1 MGWIDEVYEITSG
14 QVDEM
19 AKTAVIIV
27 AIVMYSGLVFRFY
40 RLLARRTM
48 ISIDIT
54 TDKEGF
60 IGWLSR
66 QNKRLIFIILYV
78 VLTPT
83 LIGFWALVLSAILV
97 ILNGGQQL
105 SSVAELA
112 VAVVGAIRITSYFS
126 ENLAQDLSKMLPFA
140 VLGVFLADGSL
151 DLSGLDLLWEEGND
165 LLITFLTL
173 VISLSI
179 LETIL
184 RIVSSLTER
193 WARRHLPPE
202 VEEAIARAQELA
214 DSLE

>member
-1 MGWIDEVYEITSG
+1 MGWTDEVYEITSS
-14 QVDEM
+14 QLDEM
-19 AKTAVIIV
+19 AKTAVIIIG
-27 AIVMYSGLVFRFY
+27 IVVYSGLVFRFY

-48 ISIDIT
+48 ISIDTT
-54 TDKEGF
+54 TDKQGL
-60 IGWLSR
+60 IGWISR

-78 VLTPT
+78 LLTPT

-97 ILNGGQQL
+97 VLNGGQEL

-151 DLSGLDLLWEEGND
+151 DLSGLELLREEGTD
-165 LLITFLTL
+165 LVITFLTL

-179 LETIL
+179 LETVL
-184 RIVSSLTER
+184 RIVSGLVDR
-193 WARRHLPPE
+193 WVRRHLPPE
-202 VEEAIARAQELA
+202 VEEAMARAQELA
-214 DSLE
+214 ENLE

>member
-165 LLITFLTL
+165 LVITFLTL

>member
-1 MGWIDEVYEITSG
+1 MSWFDEVYGITSS

-19 AKTAVIIV
+19 AKTAVIIA

-48 ISIDIT
+48 ISIDTT

-78 VLTPT
+78 ILTPT

-165 LLITFLTL
+165 LIITFLTL

-214 DSLE
+214 ESLD

>member
-1 MGWIDEVYEITSG
+1 MGWTDEVYEITSS

-19 AKTAVIIV
+19 AKTAVIIIG
-27 AIVMYSGLVFRFY
+27 IVVYSGLVFRFY

-48 ISIDIT
+48 ISIDTT
-54 TDKEGF
+54 TDKKGLN
-60 IGWLSR
+60 GWISR

-78 VLTPT
+78 LLTPT

-97 ILNGGQQL
+97 VLNGGQEL

-151 DLSGLDLLWEEGND
+151 DLSGLELLREEGTG
-165 LLITFLTL
+165 LVITFLTL

-179 LETIL
+179 LETVL
-184 RIVSSLTER
+184 RIVSGLVDR
-193 WARRHLPPE
+193 WVRRHLPPE
-202 VEEAIARAQELA
+202 VEEAMARAQELA
-214 DSLE
+214 ENLE

>member
-1 MGWIDEVYEITSG
+1 MGWIDEVYGITSS

-19 AKTAVIIV
+19 AKTAVIVV

-48 ISIDIT
+48 ISIDTT
-54 TDKEGF
+54 TDKKGL

-165 LLITFLTL
+165 LVITFLTL

-179 LETIL
+179 LETSL
-184 RIVSSLTER
+184 RLVSGITER

-202 VEEAIARAQELA
+202 VEEAIARAQELTG
-214 DSLE
+214 SLE

>member
-165 LLITFLTL
+165 LVITFLTL

-202 VEEAIARAQELA
+202 VEEAIARAQELTG
-214 DSLE
+214 SLE

>member
-1 MGWIDEVYEITSG
+1 MGWIDEVYAITSS

-48 ISIDIT
+48 ISIDTT

-151 DLSGLDLLWEEGND
+151 DLSGLDLLREEGND
-165 LLITFLTL
+165 LIITFLTL

-184 RIVSSLTER
+184 RIVSGLTER

-214 DSLE
+214 ESLE

>member
-78 VLTPT
+78 ILTPT

-165 LLITFLTL
+165 LVITFLTL

-202 VEEAIARAQELA
+202 VEEAIARAQEVA
-214 DSLE
+214 GSLE

>member
-1 MGWIDEVYEITSG
+1 MGWTDEVYEITSS

-19 AKTAVIIV
+19 AKTAVIIIG
-27 AIVMYSGLVFRFY
+27 IVVYSGLVFRFY

-48 ISIDIT
+48 ISIDTT
-54 TDKEGF
+54 TDKKGLT
-60 IGWLSR
+60 GWISR

-78 VLTPT
+78 LLTPT

-97 ILNGGQQL
+97 VLNGGQEL

-151 DLSGLDLLWEEGND
+151 DLSGLELLREEGTD
-165 LLITFLTL
+165 LVITFLTL

-179 LETIL
+179 LETVL
-184 RIVSSLTER
+184 RIVSGLVDR
-193 WARRHLPPE
+193 WVRRHLPPE
-202 VEEAIARAQELA
+202 VEEAMARAQELA
-214 DSLE
+214 ENLE

>member
-1 MGWIDEVYEITSG
+1 MGWIDEVYGITSS

-48 ISIDIT
+48 ISIDTT
-54 TDKEGF
+54 TDKEGL

-112 VAVVGAIRITSYFS
+112 VAVVGAIRITS
-126 ENLAQDLSKMLPFA
+126 
-140 VLGVFLADGSL
+140 
-151 DLSGLDLLWEEGND
+151 
-165 LLITFLTL
+165 
-173 VISLSI
+173 
-179 LETIL
+179 
-184 RIVSSLTER
+184 
-193 WARRHLPPE
+193 
-202 VEEAIARAQELA
+202 
-214 DSLE
+214 

>member
-1 MGWIDEVYEITSG
+1 
-14 QVDEM
+14 
-19 AKTAVIIV
+19 
-27 AIVMYSGLVFRFY
+27 
-40 RLLARRTM
+40 M
-48 ISIDIT
+48 ISIDT
-54 TDKEGF
+54 STDKEGLT
-60 IGWLSR
+60 GWLSR

-105 SSVAELA
+105 STVAELA

-165 LLITFLTL
+165 LAITFLTL

-179 LETIL
+179 LETVL
-184 RIVSSLTER
+184 RIVSGITDR
-193 WARRHLPPE
+193 WARRHIPPE
-202 VEEAIARAQELA
+202 AEEAIARAQELTG
-214 DSLE
+214 SLE

>member
-1 MGWIDEVYEITSG
+1 MGWIDEVYEITSS
-14 QVDEM
+14 QVDEV
-19 AKTAVIIV
+19 AKTAVIII

-48 ISIDIT
+48 ISIDTT

-151 DLSGLDLLWEEGND
+151 DLSGLDLLREEGND
-165 LLITFLTL
+165 LVITFLTL

-184 RIVSSLTER
+184 RIVSGLTER

-214 DSLE
+214 ESLE

>member
-54 TDKEGF
+54 TDKEGL

-83 LIGFWALVLSAILV
+83 LIGFWALVLSTILV

-165 LLITFLTL
+165 LVITFLTL

-202 VEEAIARAQELA
+202 VEEAIARAQEVA
-214 DSLE
+214 GSLE

>member
-1 MGWIDEVYEITSG
+1 MGWIDEVYEITSS

-19 AKTAVIIV
+19 AKTAVIIA

-48 ISIDIT
+48 ISLDIT
-54 TDKEGF
+54 TDKQGL

-151 DLSGLDLLWEEGND
+151 DLSGLSLLWDEGND
-165 LLITFLTL
+165 LVITFLTL

-184 RIVSSLTER
+184 RIVSGLTER
-193 WARRHLPPE
+193 WARRNLTPE

-214 DSLE
+214 ESLE

>member
-1 MGWIDEVYEITSG
+1 MGWIDEVYGITSS

-19 AKTAVIIV
+19 GKTAVIIV

-48 ISIDIT
+48 ISIDTT
-54 TDKEGF
+54 TDKEGL

-165 LLITFLTL
+165 LVITFLTL

-184 RIVSSLTER
+184 RIVSGITEWR
-193 WARRHLPPE
+193 ARRHLPPE
-202 VEEAIARAQELA
+202 VEEAIARAQELTG
-214 DSLE
+214 SLE

>member
-1 MGWIDEVYEITSG
+1 MGWIDEVYEITSS

-48 ISIDIT
+48 ISIDTT

-151 DLSGLDLLWEEGND
+151 DLSGLDLLREEGND
-165 LLITFLTL
+165 LVITFLTL

-214 DSLE
+214 ESLE

>member
-54 TDKEGF
+54 TDREGF

-165 LLITFLTL
+165 LVITFLTL

-202 VEEAIARAQELA
+202 VEEAIARAQEVA
-214 DSLE
+214 GSLE

>member
-1 MGWIDEVYEITSG
+1 MGWIDEVYEIASG

-48 ISIDIT
+48 ISIDVT

-151 DLSGLDLLWEEGND
+151 DLSGLELLWEEGND
-165 LLITFLTL
+165 LVITFLTL

>member
-1 MGWIDEVYEITSG
+1 MYAITSS

-48 ISIDIT
+48 ISIDTT

-151 DLSGLDLLWEEGND
+151 DLSGLDLLREEGND
-165 LLITFLTL
+165 LVITFLTL

-184 RIVSSLTER
+184 RIVSGLTER

-214 DSLE
+214 ESLE

>member
-1 MGWIDEVYEITSG
+1 MGWFDEVYGITSS

-19 AKTAVIIV
+19 AKTAVIIA

-48 ISIDIT
+48 ISVDT
-54 TDKEGF
+54 TTEKEGF

-151 DLSGLDLLWEEGND
+151 DLSGLDLLREEGND
-165 LLITFLTL
+165 LIITFLTL

-184 RIVSSLTER
+184 RIVSGLTER

-202 VEEAIARAQELA
+202 VEEALARAQELA
-214 DSLE
+214 ETLE

>member
-1 MGWIDEVYEITSG
+1 MGWTDEVYEITSS

-19 AKTAVIIV
+19 VKTAVIIIG
-27 AIVMYSGLVFRFY
+27 IVVYSGLVFRFY

-48 ISIDIT
+48 ISIDTT
-54 TDKEGF
+54 TDKKGL
-60 IGWLSR
+60 IGWISR

-78 VLTPT
+78 LLTPT

-97 ILNGGQQL
+97 VLNGGQEL

-151 DLSGLDLLWEEGND
+151 DLSGLELLREEGTG
-165 LLITFLTL
+165 LVITFLTL

-179 LETIL
+179 LETVL
-184 RIVSSLTER
+184 RIVSGLVDR
-193 WARRHLPPE
+193 WVRRHLPPE
-202 VEEAIARAQELA
+202 VEEAMARAQELA
-214 DSLE
+214 ENLE

>member
-48 ISIDIT
+48 ISIDVT

-112 VAVVGAIRITSYFS
+112 VAVVAPYGSHRISR
-126 ENLAQDLSKMLPFA
+126 
-140 VLGVFLADGSL
+140 
-151 DLSGLDLLWEEGND
+151 
-165 LLITFLTL
+165 
-173 VISLSI
+173 
-179 LETIL
+179 
-184 RIVSSLTER
+184 RI
-193 WARRHLPPE
+193 
-202 VEEAIARAQELA
+202 
-214 DSLE
+214 

>member
-1 MGWIDEVYEITSG
+1 MGWIDEVYEIASG

-165 LLITFLTL
+165 LVITFLTL

-202 VEEAIARAQELA
+202 VEEAIARAQEVA
-214 DSLE
+214 GSLE

>member
-1 MGWIDEVYEITSG
+1 MGWIDEVYEIASG

-97 ILNGGQQL
+97 ILNGDQQL

-165 LLITFLTL
+165 LVITFLTL

>member
-19 AKTAVIIV
+19 AKTAVIIA

-165 LLITFLTL
+165 LVITFLTL

-202 VEEAIARAQELA
+202 V
-214 DSLE
+214 

>member
-1 MGWIDEVYEITSG
+1 MGWIDEVYGIISS

-48 ISIDIT
+48 ISIDTT

-151 DLSGLDLLWEEGND
+151 DLSGLDLLREEGND
-165 LLITFLTL
+165 LVITFLTL

-184 RIVSSLTER
+184 RIVSGLTER

-214 DSLE
+214 ESLE

>member
-1 MGWIDEVYEITSG
+1 MSWFDEVYGITSS

-19 AKTAVIIV
+19 AKTAVIIA

-48 ISIDIT
+48 ISVDT
-54 TDKEGF
+54 TTEKEGF

-151 DLSGLDLLWEEGND
+151 DLSGLDLLREEGND
-165 LLITFLTL
+165 LIITFLTL

-184 RIVSSLTER
+184 RIVSGLTER

-202 VEEAIARAQELA
+202 VEEALARAQELA
-214 DSLE
+214 ETLE

>member
-60 IGWLSR
+60 IGWLAR

-165 LLITFLTL
+165 LVITFLTL

>member
-1 MGWIDEVYEITSG
+1 MGWIDEVYEIASG

-48 ISIDIT
+48 ISIDVT

-165 LLITFLTL
+165 LVITFLTL

>member
-1 MGWIDEVYEITSG
+1 MGWIDEVYEIASG

-48 ISIDIT
+48 ISIDVT

-97 ILNGGQQL
+97 ILNGDQQL

-165 LLITFLTL
+165 LVITFLTL

>member
-165 LLITFLTL
+165 LVITFLTL

-202 VEEAIARAQELA
+202 VEEAIACAQELA

>member
-19 AKTAVIIV
+19 AKTAVIIA

-165 LLITFLTL
+165 LVITFLTL

>member
-1 MGWIDEVYEITSG
+1 MGWIDEVYAITSS

-48 ISIDIT
+48 ISIDTT

-151 DLSGLDLLWEEGND
+151 DLSGLDLLREEGND
-165 LLITFLTL
+165 LVITFLTL

-184 RIVSSLTER
+184 RIVSGLTER

-214 DSLE
+214 ESLE

>member
-1 MGWIDEVYEITSG
+1 MGWTDEVYEITSS

-19 AKTAVIIV
+19 AKTAVIIIG
-27 AIVMYSGLVFRFY
+27 IVVYSGLVFRFY

-48 ISIDIT
+48 ISIDTT
-54 TDKEGF
+54 TDKKGLT
-60 IGWLSR
+60 GWISR

-97 ILNGGQQL
+97 VLNGGQEL

-151 DLSGLDLLWEEGND
+151 DLSGLELLWEEGTD
-165 LLITFLTL
+165 LVITFLTL

-179 LETIL
+179 LETVL
-184 RIVSSLTER
+184 RIVSGLVDR
-193 WARRHLPPE
+193 WVRRHLPPE
-202 VEEAIARAQELA
+202 VEEAMARAQELA
-214 DSLE
+214 ENLE

>member
-165 LLITFLTL
+165 LVITFLTL

-202 VEEAIARAQELA
+202 VEEAIARAQEVA
-214 DSLE
+214 GSLE

>member
-1 MGWIDEVYEITSG
+1 MGWIDEVYEITSS

-19 AKTAVIIV
+19 AKTAVIII

-48 ISIDIT
+48 ISIDTT

-66 QNKRLIFIILYV
+66 QNKRLIFIILYA

-151 DLSGLDLLWEEGND
+151 DLSGLDLLREEGND
-165 LLITFLTL
+165 LVITFLTL

-184 RIVSSLTER
+184 RIVSGLTEK

-214 DSLE
+214 ESLE

>member
-19 AKTAVIIV
+19 AKTAVIIA

-48 ISIDIT
+48 ISVDT
-54 TDKEGF
+54 TTEKEGF

-151 DLSGLDLLWEEGND
+151 DLSGLDLLREEGND
-165 LLITFLTL
+165 LIITFLTL

-184 RIVSSLTER
+184 RIVSGLTER

-202 VEEAIARAQELA
+202 VEEALARAQELA
-214 DSLE
+214 ETLE